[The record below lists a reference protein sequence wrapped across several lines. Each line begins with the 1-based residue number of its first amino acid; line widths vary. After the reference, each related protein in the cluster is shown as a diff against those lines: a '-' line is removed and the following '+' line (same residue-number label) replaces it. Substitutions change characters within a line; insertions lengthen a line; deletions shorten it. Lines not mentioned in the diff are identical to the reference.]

1 MQFSGLQLKRNF
13 YQEFIMS
20 NQGLIKKILSFA
32 TLQKGL
38 MFWPYPHTENFKQWN
53 LPEVH
58 TVLKCHAF
66 DKDLEE
72 YVKLKKQYEEN
83 RNEEV
88 IYG

>member
-1 MQFSGLQLKRNF
+1 
-13 YQEFIMS
+13 
-20 NQGLIKKILSFA
+20 
-32 TLQKGL
+32 